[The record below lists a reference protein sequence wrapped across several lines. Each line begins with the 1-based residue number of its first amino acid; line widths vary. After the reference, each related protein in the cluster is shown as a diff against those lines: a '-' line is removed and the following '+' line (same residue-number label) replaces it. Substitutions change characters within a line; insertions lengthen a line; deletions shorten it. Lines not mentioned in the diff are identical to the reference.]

1 MSRVPPIDALAARVV
16 PVIISSPGLPTCAY
30 RARVPGASERSLYR
44 ALARLRER
52 GVVRSERAL
61 TRRSDAVR
69 WYPMPLALT
78 YTREIGGEASRLR
91 ARMMDLMA
99 DGVCRSLRETAD
111 ALSVPVPRA
120 YRALYDLR
128 RTGAIEL
135 RGDGRGSRWVA
146 TDVDEPFVPV
156 PYMSSLRAQ
165 VLRLQPMSSGAR
177 R

>member
-16 PVIISSPGLPTCAY
+16 PMIISSPGLPTCAY

-69 WYPMPLALT
+69 WYPTPLAQT
-78 YTREIGGEASRLR
+78 YTREMEGEASRLR
-91 ARMMDLMA
+91 ERMMNLMA
-99 DGVCRSLRETAD
+99 DGVCRTLRETAD
-111 ALSVPVPRA
+111 ALCVPVPRA
-120 YRALYDLR
+120 YRALYDLC
-128 RTGAIEL
+128 RTGSVER

-146 TDVDEPFVPV
+146 TDVDEPVVSV
-156 PYMSSLRAQ
+156 PYMSALRAQ
-165 VLRLQPMSSGAR
+165 VLRLPPASNGR
-177 R
+177 RA